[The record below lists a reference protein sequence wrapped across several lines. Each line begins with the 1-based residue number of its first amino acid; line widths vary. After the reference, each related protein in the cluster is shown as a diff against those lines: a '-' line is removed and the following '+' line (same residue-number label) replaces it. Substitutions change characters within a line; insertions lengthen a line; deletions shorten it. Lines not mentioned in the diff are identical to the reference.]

1 MITNGFTYVAILL
14 FMAAVL
20 VALEEKSTGIL
31 GRFFTYVPAIV
42 LCYLLAVMFCSFNL
56 WDLEATKPTYDAL
69 RSGLIYTM
77 VFTMLLGC
85 DLRKI
90 LKLGPK
96 MLLIFFCAAIT
107 ICISFLITFWIMK
120 DFLGPECWKG
130 LGALCGSWLGG
141 SGNMLAVQAALD
153 VSESDMGYVLI
164 MDAIDYAIWIMF
176 LLWSIP
182 LAPKFNKWTG
192 AKASTTEDTSDRLS
206 RFTKS
211 VHAPVSFY
219 SLFLILG
226 CGLLA
231 SAAGQ
236 HLGAYLSSCTQYLDT
251 TAWTVLSITVISLL
265 ASMTPI
271 GKLAG
276 SSEVS
281 NVLLYSVMA
290 LLASRVNSTQLA
302 DAPMW
307 IFTGLL
313 ILIIHA
319 ILMILLCK
327 LLRID
332 LFTAGVASLANIGGT
347 ASAPV
352 LAATC
357 SDSLVPVGI
366 LMSLMGYIIGTPGG
380 IFTATLMQLMT

>member
-14 FMAAVL
+14 FIAAVL
-20 VALEEKSTGIL
+20 VALEEKATGIL
-31 GRFFTYVPAIV
+31 IRFFSYVPAIV
-42 LCYLLAVMFCSFNL
+42 LCYLIVATLSSLNV
-56 WDLEATKPTYDAL
+56 WDLDATKPTYDAL
-69 RSGLIYTM
+69 RSSLIYTL

-96 MLLIFFCAAIT
+96 MLLVFFCAAVS
-107 ICISFLITFWIMK
+107 ICISFLLTFGVMK
-120 DFLGPECWKG
+120 DLLGPDSWKG

-141 SGNMLAVQAALD
+141 SGNMLAVQAALG

-176 LLWSIP
+176 LLWAIP

-192 AKASTTEDTSDRLS
+192 ADASTSKDMADRLS
-206 RFTKS
+206 RFTKPI
-211 VHAPVSFY
+211 HAPVSFY

-226 CGLLA
+226 FGLLA
-231 SAAGQ
+231 SAVGQ
-236 HLGAYLSSCTQYLDT
+236 YLGAYLSGYTGFLDST
-251 TAWTVLSITVISLL
+251 SWTVLSITAISLL

-276 SSEVS
+276 ASEVS

-290 LLASRVNSTQLA
+290 LLASRVHPDQLT

-313 ILIIHA
+313 ILIIHG
-319 ILMILLCK
+319 ILMAFLCK
-327 LLRID
+327 LFRID
-332 LFTAGVASLANIGGT
+332 LFTAGVASLANVGGT

-380 IFTATLMQLMT
+380 IFTATLMQMIA

>member
-1 MITNGFTYVAILL
+1 MITNGFTYIAILL
-14 FMAAVL
+14 FMSAVL
-20 VALEEKSTGIL
+20 VTLEEKATGVL
-31 GRFFTYVPAIV
+31 ARFFSYVPAIV
-42 LCYLLAVMFCSFNL
+42 LCYLIAATLCSFNL

-96 MLLIFFCAAIT
+96 MLLVFFCAAVT
-107 ICISFLITFWIMK
+107 VCISFLLTFGIMK
-120 DFLGPECWKG
+120 DFLGPDSWKG

-153 VSESDMGYVLI
+153 VSESDMGHVLI

-176 LLWSIP
+176 LLWAIP
-182 LAPKFNKWTG
+182 LAPKFNQWTG
-192 AKASTTEDTSDRLS
+192 ANTSSSDEVANRLS

-211 VHAPVSFY
+211 THAPVSFY

-236 HLGAYLSSCTQYLDT
+236 YLGVYLSDYTHFLDST
-251 TAWTVLSITVISLL
+251 SWTVLSITVISLL

-290 LLASRVNSTQLA
+290 LLASRVNPTQLSA
-302 DAPMW
+302 APLW

-313 ILIIHA
+313 ILVIHA
-319 ILMILLCK
+319 ILMIFLCK

-380 IFTATLMQLMT
+380 IFTAFLMQRMT